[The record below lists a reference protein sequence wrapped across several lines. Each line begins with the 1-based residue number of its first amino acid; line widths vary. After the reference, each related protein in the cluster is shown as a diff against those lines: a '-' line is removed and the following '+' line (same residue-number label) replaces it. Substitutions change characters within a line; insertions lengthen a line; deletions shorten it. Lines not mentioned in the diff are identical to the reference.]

1 MTTFG
6 GAEARRQTPD
16 GAPGSEGRAPG
27 DGVPV
32 PAPGTVD
39 TFRPDGKVE
48 AGTGCQLLRG
58 LKRGE
63 GCGDSRGCNQ

>member
-1 MTTFG
+1 MLDDHLW

-39 TFRPDGKVE
+39 AFWPDGKVE
-48 AGTGCQLLRG
+48 AGTGCELLRG
-58 LKRGE
+58 LK
-63 GCGDSRGCNQ
+63 